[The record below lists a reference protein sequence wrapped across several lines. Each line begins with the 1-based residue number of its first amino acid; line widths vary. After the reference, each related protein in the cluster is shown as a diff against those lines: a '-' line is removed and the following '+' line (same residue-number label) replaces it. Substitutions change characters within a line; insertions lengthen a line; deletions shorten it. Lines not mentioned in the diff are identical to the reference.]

1 MTDSHLTP
9 ETPEPPRA
17 PIHPVLPGAGPRR
30 RRTSD
35 EDGVRTK
42 PLAWAILGC
51 GVAAVLTAMLT
62 PEAPGPWYDALARP
76 PGLVPDLV
84 LLLLGVGYYVVF
96 AIALYRG
103 QVHLDEPARRVV
115 LGLLGGVMLLQA
127 AWNPVLVRMESLSAG
142 IVATGVLAGG
152 LMALVVILARRDRVS
167 AAVLLPYAALAL
179 HDFWWARELAQLN
192 AG

>member
-1 MTDSHLTP
+1 MTEPHRA
-9 ETPEPPRA
+9 PEPPRA
-17 PIHPVLPGAGPRR
+17 PIHPGPGPRR

-42 PLAWAILGC
+42 PLAWAILAC

-62 PEAPGPWYDALARP
+62 PEAPGAWYEALERP
-76 PGLVPDLV
+76 PGVIPDLA

-103 QVHLDEPARRVV
+103 QVHVEEPARRVV

-127 AWNPVLVRMESLSAG
+127 AWNPVLVRLESLGAG

-152 LMALVVILARRDRVS
+152 LVALVLILTRRDRVS
-167 AAVLLPYAALAL
+167 AAVLLPYAALAV
-179 HDFWWARELAQLN
+179 HDFWWARELARLN
-192 AG
+192 PG